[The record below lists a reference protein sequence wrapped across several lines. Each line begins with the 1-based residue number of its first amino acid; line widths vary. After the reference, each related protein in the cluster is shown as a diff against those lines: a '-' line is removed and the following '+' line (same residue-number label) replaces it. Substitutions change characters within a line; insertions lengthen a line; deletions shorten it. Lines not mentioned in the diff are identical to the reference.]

1 MLKFHFYNRCD
12 WIEEK
17 KANVWKLLR
26 KLFLT
31 SHSHILLHIFTVS
44 YECWES
50 KWKVEKVARMLR
62 KYLQGFI
69 LLRCLDKK
77 IFQRS
82 RWMRCNIFQ
91 AFSVDWINSPEG
103 DDVLSRILRTDVSGC
118 NFKPLPGLIIV
129 RVPNEWNNPLAFNWL
144 HSWFFHLEGMFR
156 KYNRFSNFRFI
167 N

>member
-1 MLKFHFYNRCD
+1 MLKFIFIIVA
-12 WIEEK
+12 IELK
-17 KANVWKLLR
+17 KRKRTCERKLLR

-91 AFSVDWINSPEG
+91 AFPVDWINSEG

-144 HSWFFHLEGMFR
+144 HSWFFHLR
-156 KYNRFSNFRFI
+156 KSIFGDVSKV
-167 N
+167 